1 MRFRILSKS
10 ISRRRSRVAI
20 AIIAVIMG
28 ASVFGALVMTSME
41 VRDNVGLEF
50 RQYGAN
56 ILMIPKTDSISVS
69 IGEIEYGSV
78 TEQRY
83 IEESDLPKIMEIY
96 WAPNILGI
104 APYLY
109 GMAEVEDHA
118 VILSGVNFSALK
130 IVNPWWNIEGDWVDD
145 DNDSHGALVGITV
158 SEALNL
164 GIGDNFTAKYN
175 NTQNETIQSFTV
187 KGIVDTGGSEDYQ
200 IFTKLLDA
208 QLLYDKENKV
218 SIVQVSALCTA
229 CPIDVIA
236 EQIEEKIVYVEA
248 KSVKQM
254 VNAEMQILGKVES
267 LMFIVTAI
275 ALLASAMGVMTT
287 MTTSVIERQKEIGIM
302 KAIGAENR
310 TIASLFYSE
319 AVIIGV
325 LGGVIGYF
333 VAIVLAQFIGDSV
346 FNSPISPNPVV
357 LLYVLCVSIGVAL
370 LASVY
375 PVRRAIFIEP
385 AKVLRGD

>member
-1 MRFRILSKS
+1 MLLQILSKS

-20 AIIAVIMG
+20 AVIAVIMG

-56 ILMIPKTDSISVS
+56 ILLVPQTDSISVS

-83 IEESDLPKIMEIY
+83 IEESDLPKIMDIY

-109 GMAEVEDHA
+109 GMVKVDDQT
-118 VILSGVNFSALK
+118 VVLSGVNFSALQ
-130 IVNPWWNIEGDWVDD
+130 IVSPWWDIDGDWVDD
-145 DNDSHGALVGITV
+145 NNDTKGALMGISV
-158 SEALNL
+158 SEGLNL
-164 GIGDNFTAKYN
+164 NVGDDFTVKYN
-175 NTQNETIQSFTV
+175 NTLNETIQSFTV

-200 IFTKLLDA
+200 IFIRLSDA

-218 SIVQVSALCTA
+218 STVQVSALCTA
-229 CPIDVIA
+229 CPVEVIA
-236 EQIEEKIVYVEA
+236 EQIEEQIVYVEA

-254 VNAEMQILGKVES
+254 VNVEMQILGKVES
-267 LMFIVTAI
+267 LMFMVTAI

-287 MTTSVIERQKEIGIM
+287 MTTSVIERQKEIGMM

-310 TIASLFYSE
+310 SIAALFYSE
-319 AVIIGV
+319 AVIIGI
-325 LGGVIGYF
+325 LGGAIGYI
-333 VAIVLAQFIGDSV
+333 VAIVLAQFIGASV

-357 LLYVLCVSIGVAL
+357 LLYVLGVSIGVAL
-370 LASVY
+370 LASVF

-385 AKVLRGD
+385 ARVLRGD